1 VGATRKVF
9 FTASKNEGHFNEK
22 FLAILPNLGLIPENF
37 AEKGQS
43 RAQDKVELHFS
54 FVEDFTLCYLW
65 NIEAPAKHEISLLF
79 DSC

>member
-1 VGATRKVF
+1 MEAPFFCREGVGATSKVF

-43 RAQDKVELHFS
+43 GAQDKVELHFS

-65 NIEAPAKHEISLLF
+65 NIEAPA
-79 DSC
+79 